1 MFKHLRVI
9 SATAE
14 PRCTL
19 TMEMDVLSEY
29 RNRMDHMH
37 GGAVALV
44 FDICTTLCTA
54 PVVRQDFWWF
64 GGVSRKLDVTYLRP
78 VKVGSTIIIECE
90 VLQIGRRL
98 ATIRGV
104 IKDKADGRTL
114 AVGEHNKAS
123 IETVGVSKI

>member
-1 MFKHLRVI
+1 MAKHLRVI

-14 PRCTL
+14 PKCTVAL
-19 TMEMDVLSEY
+19 EMDVLPEY
-29 RNRMDHMH
+29 GNRMENMH

-44 FDICTTLCTA
+44 FDMCTTLCTGPLA
-54 PVVRQDFWWF
+54 RKDFWWF
-64 GGVSRKLDVTYLRP
+64 GGVSRKLDITYLRP
-78 VKVGSTIIIECE
+78 VKVGSTIVTDCE

-104 IKDKADGRTL
+104 MRYKADGRTL

-123 IETVGVSKI
+123 IEFVDTTKL